1 MIDRKEQEESQMRYY
16 VNGKEITK
24 QEALDVDAMNSL
36 YLHLAEQGDFTALEK
51 VQFIIKVP
59 TKTAR

>member
-1 MIDRKEQEESQMRYY
+1 MMRDKGQEDSQMRYY

-24 QEALDVDAMNSL
+24 QEALGVDAMNSL

-59 TKTAR
+59 TKTVR